1 MKLLILYDCD
11 PDGLAAACVIGNA
24 YKGVSDSIEYQRAIR
39 YQGPDLSN
47 IDEETVVHIVD
58 FCYKKEHMKSL
69 CDKAFMVTVI
79 DHHGESTLNDL
90 DGFEA
95 KNLTIINNTSHAAC
109 VLAWVYISNN
119 TPDQA
124 PDILK
129 YIEDMDLWEW
139 KLDNS
144 GIMSAFLDSVQPNIE
159 SYMPFIT
166 GKISLDNVL
175 ELGQAVLN
183 YKNKTMDILE
193 AQAVLMNIA
202 GHKVPAVNC
211 SDPSIVSYLGNR
223 LAKNQPFAATF
234 YLQPNGLWKFSI
246 RSITNETNP
255 KGISVREIA
264 QEFGGGGHENAS
276 GFKVDRLFPFELM
289 EENKAHR

>member
-1 MKLLILYDCD
+1 
-11 PDGLAAACVIGNA
+11 
-24 YKGVSDSIEYQRAIR
+24 
-39 YQGPDLSN
+39 
-47 IDEETVVHIVD
+47 
-58 FCYKKEHMKSL
+58 
-69 CDKAFMVTVI
+69 
-79 DHHGESTLNDL
+79 
-90 DGFEA
+90 
-95 KNLTIINNTSHAAC
+95 
-109 VLAWVYISNN
+109 
-119 TPDQA
+119 
-124 PDILK
+124 
-129 YIEDMDLWEW
+129 
-139 KLDNS
+139 
-144 GIMSAFLDSVQPNIE
+144 MSAFLDSVQPNIE